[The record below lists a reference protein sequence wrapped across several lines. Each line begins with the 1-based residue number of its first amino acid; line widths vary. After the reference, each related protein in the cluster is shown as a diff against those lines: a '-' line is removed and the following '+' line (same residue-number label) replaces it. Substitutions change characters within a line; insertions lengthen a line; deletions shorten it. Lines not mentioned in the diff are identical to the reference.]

1 MSAPLRLVV
10 FDLDGT
16 LVDSKHNIIAAVE
29 EVARILGITCPPKDV
44 IPRVIGLSL
53 MEALAQLF
61 PDVDASRHKALDHE
75 YREAF
80 VRLRARPEYTEPLFE
95 GTHEILADLD
105 KHGFLLGIAT
115 GKARRGVN
123 HFLERNG
130 FQGRF
135 VTVQTPED
143 APGKPH
149 PGMLLNALAAT
160 GVEARHAVM
169 IGDTSYDIEM
179 ARAAGMHAVGVS
191 WGNHPVAELRAAGAH
206 RCVDR
211 LADLL
216 HAVHDLTALI
226 PAR

>member
-29 EVARILGITCPPKDV
+29 EVARILGITCPPQDV

-61 PDVDASRHKALDHE
+61 PDVDASRHKALDRE

-80 VRLRARPEYTEPLFE
+80 VRLRARPEYTEPLFD
-95 GTHEILADLD
+95 GTHEILAELD

-115 GKARRGVN
+115 GKARRGAQ
-123 HFLERNG
+123 HFIARNG
-130 FQGRF
+130 FEGRF

-149 PGMLLNALAAT
+149 PGMVLNALRET
-160 GVEARHAVM
+160 GAEARHTVM

-179 ARAAGMHAVGVS
+179 ARAAGVHAIGVS

-216 HAVHDLTALI
+216 HAVHDLTAPI
-226 PAR
+226 PVR